1 MNSGFRGP
9 SIPFRSIHHLIQSV
23 LSQLKFS
30 FYRHQPIRVDFC
42 EFFAVTYALGIPA
55 NCLFK
60 RRAQPRQKQL
70 QQRYRRTNYPLGVQP
85 RSKPCVPSC
94 SKSALGSAILP
105 AASAF
110 SSPPAGPSRAYSA
123 MWPSP
128 LTALDHPHDFDAELT
143 FLRQSLR
150 SLAQNSTRFPTS
162 VPPTNL
168 TPSTNPPPLDALLP
182 SFSSKISTL
191 IIKQAR
197 CTVR

>member
-128 LTALDHPHDFDAELT
+128 LTALDHPHD
-143 FLRQSLR
+143 
-150 SLAQNSTRFPTS
+150 
-162 VPPTNL
+162 L
-168 TPSTNPPPLDALLP
+168 TPNLLSFASLCGALLKTPLASPPPSLP
-182 SFSSKISTL
+182 QISPRAPIRRPSTL
-191 IIKQAR
+191 FFLLSQAKSQL
-197 CTVR
+197 